1 MTPVLIQTL
10 RTYATRYETPAFLKD
25 DPSQFMHQ
33 VSGDSNRETTAFVAS
48 CLSYGSRKQFLPKMQ
63 SIIDAADGDVFHW
76 IREGEYRNMFK
87 ENDKK
92 SFYRLYN
99 YHTMAVFFEAVQ
111 EILQKRGSLKDFI
124 WAMKSRQAI
133 DVLEELSAYFY
144 SHGLT
149 GIVPRPRTSCCK
161 RPCMLLRWMVRC
173 DSPVDLGLW
182 SDIVDRASLF
192 IPLDTH
198 VAQSAVRLGL
208 LDHARSSWHTVE
220 ILTKK
225 MREVFPDDPSRG
237 DFALYGFDIDQ

>member
-1 MTPVLIQTL
+1 MSPALIHTL
-10 RTYATRYETPAFLKD
+10 RTYAARYETSAFLKD

-33 VSGDSNRETTAFVAS
+33 VSGDNNRETTAFVAS
-48 CLSYGSRKQFLPKMQ
+48 CLSYGSRKQFLPKIQ

-76 IREGEYRNMFK
+76 VREGAYRSLFK
-87 ENDKK
+87 ENDKN

-99 YHTMAVFFEAVQ
+99 YNTMAVFFEALQ
-111 EILQKRGSLKDFI
+111 EILQKQGSLKGFVRAI
-124 WAMKSRQAI
+124 RSRQAI
-133 DVLEELSAYFY
+133 DVLEGLSAYFY

-149 GIVPRPRTSCCK
+149 GIVPRPYTSCCK

-182 SDIVDRASLF
+182 SDVVDRASLL

-198 VAQSAVRLGL
+198 VVQSAVRLGL
-208 LDHARSSWHTVE
+208 LDQVRSSWRTVE

-237 DFALYGFDIDQ
+237 DFALYGLDINQ